1 MDFFFKK
8 IIDPEKAKADAD
20 AAAAAEAAAA
30 KKREQPQPKAES
42 PAHMFMNFTQHIIPG
57 AFGWGAKDTDVGAN
71 AAADANP
78 NVNANNGDTNSISN
92 TNSSNATNTNKL
104 DRTTIGLL
112 SPVPEVK
119 RELNDVHG
127 ERREFLSSFKQM
139 DVESKSKNQSATDS
153 KEDLMTF
160 SEDATEIAPP
170 VNSLSHSIDDQ
181 KESTRTGD
189 LMTFNEDSTE
199 PAKSL
204 SASVS
209 VSVSANQNNEDLLAF
224 IDNDYAT
231 TSMSTQ
237 PMHCSVSAKYKYQI
251 YELLCWHSKQ

>member
-20 AAAAAEAAAA
+20 AAAVEAAAA
-30 KKREQPQPKAES
+30 KKREQPQPNAES
-42 PAHMFMNFTQHIIPG
+42 PAHMFMNFTQNIIPG

-71 AAADANP
+71 SDADANP
-78 NVNANNGDTNSISN
+78 NVNANANNGDSNSISN

-104 DRTTIGLL
+104 DRTTIGLI

-127 ERREFLSSFKQM
+127 ERKDFLSSFKQM
-139 DVESKSKNQSATDS
+139 DVESKSENQSAIDS

-160 SEDATEIAPP
+160 SEDATQIAPP

-181 KESTRTGD
+181 KEITRTGD

-204 SASVS
+204 SASA
-209 VSVSANQNNEDLLAF
+209 SVSANQNNEDLLAF
-224 IDNDYAT
+224 IDNDHAT
-231 TSMSTQ
+231 TSMSTE